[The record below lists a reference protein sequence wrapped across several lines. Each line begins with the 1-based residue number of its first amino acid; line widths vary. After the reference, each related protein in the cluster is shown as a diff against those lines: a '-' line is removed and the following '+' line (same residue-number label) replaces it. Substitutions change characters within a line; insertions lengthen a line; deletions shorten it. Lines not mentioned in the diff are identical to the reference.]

1 MHGMHYS
8 ESGRC
13 ITWSRNAVFQAPIWR
28 DGWSGADGPGL
39 GHMGPQ
45 GEQGSS
51 FYMEYAEVIVFT

>member
-1 MHGMHYS
+1 M
-8 ESGRC
+8 
-13 ITWSRNAVFQAPIWR
+13 FQAPIWR

-51 FYMEYAEVIVFT
+51 FYMEYAEVIEIT